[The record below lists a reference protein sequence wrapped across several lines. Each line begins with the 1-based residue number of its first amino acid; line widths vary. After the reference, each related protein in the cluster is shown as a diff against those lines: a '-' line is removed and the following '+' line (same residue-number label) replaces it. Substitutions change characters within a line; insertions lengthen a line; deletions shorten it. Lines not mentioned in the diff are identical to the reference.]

1 MATPGFDRSGDAVP
15 ESSGTGDRLRVLAE
29 TLARIDRD
37 HFPAVFACSF
47 SVEDCVLLDLLAL
60 HAPRVEVVT
69 LDTGRL
75 PQETHDLIAAYAAR
89 GAAVRVLAP
98 EAAAVEAWVARHG
111 SNGFRQSLPA
121 RQSCC
126 ELRKVLPLNRAL
138 AGKRA
143 WITGLRRAQSGDRQT
158 LAAEDFDAVR
168 GIRKFNP
175 LVEWSDA
182 EVRHYAADR
191 RLPVHGF
198 YALGYTSIGCAPCT
212 RAVSAGEDVRAGRWW
227 WEDRTLKE
235 CGLHARPVSREAVA
249 EAAS

>member
-1 MATPGFDRSGDAVP
+1 MATPGFGKSG
-15 ESSGTGDRLRVLAE
+15 GTAAGPGGAGDRLRAAAE

-37 HFPAVFACSF
+37 HSPAVFACSF
-47 SVEDCVLLDLLAL
+47 SMEDCVLLDLLAV

-69 LDTGRL
+69 FDTGRL

-89 GAAVRVLAP
+89 GAAVRVLVP
-98 EAAAVEAWVARHG
+98 EAAAIEAWVARHG
-111 SNGFRQSLPA
+111 SNGFRQSLQA

-126 ELRKVLPLNRAL
+126 ELRKVRPLDRAL

-143 WITGLRRAQSGDRQT
+143 WITGLRRAQSGDRQA
-158 LAAEDFDAVR
+158 LPAEDFDAAR

-182 EVRHYAADR
+182 EVRRYAADR
-191 RLPVHGF
+191 RLPAHGL

-227 WEDRTLKE
+227 WEDGTVKE
-235 CGLHARPVSREAVA
+235 CGLHARPVQRGAAAEAV
-249 EAAS
+249 S